1 MAPITPFIAENNYQ
15 KFRNL
20 NKDLYESVHLESWP
34 EYETNL
40 VNVKVEEI
48 MKEVRSV
55 VSKGLEQRDKAGI
68 NVRQPLEELIVK
80 GVEFSNEYCDLIK
93 DELNVKNVKFE
104 DGDIVSV
111 ELNTV
116 ISHEL
121 LMEGVSRELTRI
133 INNERKK
140 MKLTIKNRIKLYLNT
155 EDELLRKSAEVYKKN
170 IMNSVQAD
178 ELIFGSYKNEKSV
191 KINNKESN
199 IAIELL

>member
-1 MAPITPFIAENNYQ
+1 
-15 KFRNL
+15 
-20 NKDLYESVHLESWP
+20 
-34 EYETNL
+34 
-40 VNVKVEEI
+40 NVKVEEI